1 MKFNY
6 QARTKDGEIQSGVV
20 EAPSKDA
27 AFNLLRK
34 HDLHLTGLEEAGEG
48 PVYSK
53 EIKIFQR
60 VSRKEVVLFSRHLA
74 IMFKS
79 QISLVETLRTL
90 ASQTKNSYFREKII
104 AIVEDV
110 EGGTPL
116 SQAMRGHPKVFSPFY
131 VAMIKS
137 GEVSGNLSGILEYL
151 ANHLEREYNFIS
163 RVRSAAIY
171 PAMIVLVSVG
181 IMFMMSFFVLP
192 NMMKMLEGTT
202 QQLPLI
208 TRVVMRFSA
217 LIKNWGWLA
226 LILLTGAGFLLAQ
239 YYRTANGRKII
250 DRLILKI
257 PLVGKFLKTVY
268 LSQFASNLSVLIS
281 GALPI
286 ARAME
291 ITAEII
297 SNTAFKD
304 IILQG
309 REGVRRGVP
318 ISSILEKHQDI
329 FPPIFCQMTLVG
341 EKTGTLDKTL
351 MNIVGFYEKEV
362 DRDLNTLLSV
372 LEPLMII
379 ILGLMVGGLLAAV
392 LLPLYKAM
400 SI

>member
-34 HDLHLTGLEEAGEG
+34 YDLHLTGLEEAGEG
-48 PVYSK
+48 PIYTR
-53 EIKIFQR
+53 EIKLFQR
-60 VSRKEVVLFSRHLA
+60 VSKKDVVLFSRQLA

-79 QISLVETLRTL
+79 QVSLVETLRTL
-90 ASQTKNSYFREKII
+90 ASQTKNNYFKEKIV

-116 SQAMRGHPKVFSPFY
+116 SQAMKEHRKLFSPFY
-131 VAMIKS
+131 IAMIKS
-137 GEVSGNLSGILEYL
+137 GEISGNLSGILEYL

-171 PAMIVLVSVG
+171 PLVIVLMSVA
-181 IMFMMSFFVLP
+181 IMLLMTFFVLP
-192 NMMKMLEGTT
+192 NMMKMLEETK
-202 QQLPLI
+202 QQLPLA
-208 TRVVMRFSA
+208 TRIVMHFSA
-217 LIKNWGWLA
+217 FIKNWGWLA
-226 LILLTGAGFLLAQ
+226 LILLIGAGFLLAQ
-239 YYRTANGRKII
+239 YYKTADGRKKI
-250 DRLILKI
+250 DRLMLKI

-297 SNTAFKD
+297 SNTAFKE

-318 ISSILEKHQDI
+318 ISSILEKHPDV

-351 MNIVGFYEKEV
+351 MNIVSFYEKEV
-362 DRDLNTLLSV
+362 DRDLNTLLSI
-372 LEPLMII
+372 LEPAMII
-379 ILGLMVGGLLAAV
+379 VLGLMVAGLLAAV

>member
-34 HDLHLTGLEEAGEG
+34 YDLHLTGLEEAGEG
-48 PVYSK
+48 PVYAK
-53 EIKIFQR
+53 EIKLFQR
-60 VSRKEVVLFSRHLA
+60 VSKKEVTLFSRQLA

-79 QISLVETLRTL
+79 QVSLVETLRTL
-90 ASQTKNSYFREKII
+90 ASQTRNNYFKEKII

-116 SQAMRGHPKVFSPFY
+116 SQAMKGHSKLFSPFY

-137 GEVSGNLSGILEYL
+137 GEVSGNLADILEYL

-171 PAMIVLVSVG
+171 PAMIILVSVA
-181 IMFMMSFFVLP
+181 IMLMMTFFVLP
-192 NMMKMLEGTT
+192 NMMKMLEESK

-208 TRVVMRFSA
+208 TRIVMHFSA
-217 LIKNWGWLA
+217 FIKNWWWLTI
-226 LILLTGAGFLLAQ
+226 ILLVGAGFLLAQ
-239 YYRTANGRKII
+239 YYKTANGRKKI
-250 DRLILKI
+250 DRLMLKV
-257 PLVGKFLKTVY
+257 PLIGKFLKTVY

-281 GALPI
+281 SALPI

-297 SNTAFKD
+297 SNTAFKE

-309 REGVRRGVP
+309 REGVKRGVP
-318 ISSILEKHQDI
+318 ISSILAKHPDV

-351 MNIVGFYEKEV
+351 MNIVAFYEKEV

-372 LEPLMII
+372 LEPAMII
-379 ILGLMVGGLLAAV
+379 VLGLMVAGLLAAV

>member
-1 MKFNY
+1 
-6 QARTKDGEIQSGVV
+6 
-20 EAPSKDA
+20 
-27 AFNLLRK
+27 
-34 HDLHLTGLEEAGEG
+34 
-48 PVYSK
+48 
-53 EIKIFQR
+53 
-60 VSRKEVVLFSRHLA
+60 
-74 IMFKS
+74 
-79 QISLVETLRTL
+79 
-90 ASQTKNSYFREKII
+90 
-104 AIVEDV
+104 
-110 EGGTPL
+110 
-116 SQAMRGHPKVFSPFY
+116 
-131 VAMIKS
+131 
-137 GEVSGNLSGILEYL
+137 
-151 ANHLEREYNFIS
+151 
-163 RVRSAAIY
+163 
-171 PAMIVLVSVG
+171 

>member
-34 HDLHLTGLEEAGEG
+34 YDLHLTGLEEAGEG
-48 PVYSK
+48 PIYAK
-53 EIKIFQR
+53 QIKLFQR
-60 VSRKEVVLFSRHLA
+60 VSKKEVVLFSRQLA

-79 QISLVETLRTL
+79 QVSLVETLRTL
-90 ASQTKNSYFREKII
+90 ASQTRNSYFKEKII

-116 SQAMRGHPKVFSPFY
+116 SQAMKEHQKLFSPFY

-137 GEVSGNLSGILEYL
+137 GEVSGNLSDILEYL

-171 PAMIVLVSVG
+171 PAMIVLVSVA
-181 IMFMMSFFVLP
+181 IMIMMTFFVLP
-192 NMMKMLEGTT
+192 NMMKMLEESK
-202 QQLPLI
+202 QQLPLA
-208 TRVVMRFSA
+208 TRVVMHFSA
-217 LIKNWGWLA
+217 FIKNWGWLA
-226 LILLTGAGFLLAQ
+226 LILLVGAGFLLAQ
-239 YYRTANGRKII
+239 YYRTVNGRKII
-250 DRLILKI
+250 DRLMLKV

-297 SNTAFKD
+297 SNTAFKE

-318 ISSILEKHQDI
+318 ISSILEKHPDV

-351 MNIVGFYEKEV
+351 MNIVSFYEKEV

-372 LEPLMII
+372 LEPGMII
-379 ILGLMVGGLLAAV
+379 ILGLMVAGLLAAV

-400 SI
+400 SV